1 MSSHS
6 DSREDSASTEIKG
19 FEFNGKI
26 YPTYNEMVSAKRQ
39 RNALFLQQKMLEIS
53 AQDDM
58 GRAPK
63 KKGHNNC
70 DKAASSTLPLVRRN
84 PRRSA
89 ASSIASYH
97 EKDGSSISS
106 QSSASFSVESAA
118 SDCDEGPQMT
128 LKNVSGKSKRL
139 KRKLCAISKS
149 SQASDRKR
157 KSSSYYKGTKLQDS
171 KYRVYIFDKKK
182 EYNLGRYM
190 LESDA
195 AHAYD
200 EAAKLVKSS
209 AWKLNFESIDEYIE
223 ARANEINIR
232 DIDESDVDSCD
243 AIDKQIKARM
253 ETVFP
258 ELVNNTGGQKPG
270 EEQGIYMENTL
281 DYNEMTSPT
290 DISKKRKASTNEDS
304 SAVASSKQT
313 SHGLSNRKR
322 KTSSYKG
329 TKLQDSKYRAYIFD
343 KKKEYNL
350 GRYMLESDA
359 AHVYDEAAKL
369 LKAPSWRRNFKSRNA
384 YLKARANEI
393 KQREIDE
400 EEFLSSDAIG
410 MQIKAQLKN
419 LFPKL
424 GSNDNYSIDSD
435 SVQADEEHT
444 SDWGDSEAEQAN
456 KSCDKNVFGRDHI
469 EASEHDCSSGRLSS
483 LHPQS
488 IKRRKN
494 RPAAVPRPRNPFDAS
509 REYSAKIAVQHKRLG
524 GLESDDLLPML
535 DVREMAALLEHIVL
549 EGLLARNRDN
559 DLREFCARSTLIDSS
574 SNPDRV
580 SGLNDAED
588 SKIYAAA
595 LNKGNACKESHF
607 NYASKIGSDTD
618 DELIPKEYLLSNT
631 SAAKQNRSAG
641 IKSEEIDRVWIEEYG
656 DGIDP
661 RMFADEYI
669 SSRNGKDGKYTSLLV
684 QSCWDRAVHEVSSTI
699 PVNLNTKKQDENDT
713 KNEKFTK
720 EIDSQASLHN
730 RRMSVASALHANAMD
745 IVNSVIDLLFSEH
758 SSLTQIMNDESRC
771 KRVQWHDVCKLLQE
785 SVSANNS
792 NIPSF
797 NEVTMNAISMRL
809 IERYGIKRSAYI

>member
-1 MSSHS
+1 
-6 DSREDSASTEIKG
+6 
-19 FEFNGKI
+19 
-26 YPTYNEMVSAKRQ
+26 MVSAKRQ

-232 DIDESDVDSCD
+232 DIDESD
-243 AIDKQIKARM
+243 
-253 ETVFP
+253 
-258 ELVNNTGGQKPG
+258 
-270 EEQGIYMENTL
+270 
-281 DYNEMTSPT
+281 
-290 DISKKRKASTNEDS
+290 
-304 SAVASSKQT
+304 QT

-745 IVNSVIDLLFSEH
+745 VVNSVIDLLFSEH